1 MITQLNIPAP
11 PARQLERVTLIELV
25 ASIVAA
31 ERYFGVVR
39 RREGESTFCAVVHP
53 YRTAHLYA
61 AAFPVLL
68 PLLIAEV
75 CRDLQMS
82 EVTWADVAYT
92 SPDGARSQLLVRTT
106 RLDNAAAEVVWQDRD
121 QSYARSWET
130 RVRPIM
136 HLLDLINPDRPTL
149 GTPNADGPDDFSA
162 AAAPVEESP
171 DGR

>member
-1 MITQLNIPAP
+1 MLTQLNIPAP
-11 PARQLERVTLIELV
+11 TAKQLERVTLIELV
-25 ASIVAA
+25 APLVAT

-130 RVRPIM
+130 RVWPIV
-136 HLLDLINPDRPTL
+136 HLLDRIRR
-149 GTPNADGPDDFSA
+149 DGPGLNTLNAGLSGDNSA
-162 AAAPVEESP
+162 APAPTEWSP
-171 DGR
+171 DGQ